1 MDLKNMQAV
10 LDALPDPAF
19 ILSKS
24 GKYVALFGGKDSRYY
39 HDGSALVG
47 RLLSEVLNASKT
59 QYFISKIEEALHS
72 NDMIVEEYALKD
84 EDFIAL
90 PYENEQEIIWYE
102 GRIKSL
108 DFLVDSEPVV
118 LWVATNISKRYQL
131 ETQLRF
137 LSNTDEL
144 TGLYN
149 RRRLEKDLAVHFANF
164 KRYKSPTSVLMLDL
178 DNLKMVNDLHGHQ
191 QGDEVIKTLSTVM
204 RHELREMDA
213 AYRYGGDEF
222 VIILPNTNVKQAEK
236 FANRLKSSF
245 IAKIK
250 LCQGADNT
258 VKQSVSASIGVSA
271 FDQNDTK
278 EAEALVRADTLL
290 YQAKN
295 SGKDAVCLG

>member
-1 MDLKNMQAV
+1 MQAV

-72 NDMIVEEYALKD
+72 KDMIVEEYALKD

-90 PYENEQEIIWYE
+90 PYENEQETIWYE
-102 GRIKSL
+102 GRVKSL
-108 DFLVDSEPVV
+108 DFLVEGEPVV

-178 DNLKMVNDLHGHQ
+178 DNLKMVNDLHGHP

-204 RHELREMDA
+204 HHELREMDA

-222 VIILPNTNVKQAEK
+222 VIILPNTNVKQAEI

-245 IAKIK
+245 IAQMK
-250 LCQGADNT
+250 LCQGADST
-258 VKQSVSASIGVSA
+258 TIQCVSASIGVSS
-271 FDQNDTK
+271 FEKSDTN
-278 EAEALVRADTLL
+278 EADALVRADTLL

-295 SGKDAVCLG
+295 AGKDAVRLG

>member
-1 MDLKNMQAV
+1 MQAV

-72 NDMIVEEYALKD
+72 KDMIVEEYALKD

-90 PYENEQEIIWYE
+90 PYENEQETIWYE
-102 GRIKSL
+102 GRVKSL
-108 DFLVDSEPVV
+108 DFLVEGEPVV

-178 DNLKMVNDLHGHQ
+178 ENLKMVNDLHGHP
-191 QGDEVIKTLSTVM
+191 QGDEVIKTLSAVM
-204 RHELREMDA
+204 HHELREMDA

-222 VIILPNTNVKQAEK
+222 VIILPNTNVKQAEI

-245 IAKIK
+245 IAQMK
-250 LCQGADNT
+250 LCQGADST
-258 VKQSVSASIGVSA
+258 TIQCVSASIGVSA
-271 FDQNDTK
+271 FEKSDTN
-278 EAEALVRADTLL
+278 EADALVRADTLL

-295 SGKDAVCLG
+295 AGKDAVRLG

>member
-72 NDMIVEEYALKD
+72 KDMIVEEYALKD

-90 PYENEQEIIWYE
+90 PYENEQETIWYE
-102 GRIKSL
+102 GRVKSL
-108 DFLVDSEPVV
+108 DFLVEGEPVV

-164 KRYKSPTSVLMLDL
+164 KRYKSTY
-178 DNLKMVNDLHGHQ
+178 
-191 QGDEVIKTLSTVM
+191 TT
-204 RHELREMDA
+204 
-213 AYRYGGDEF
+213 
-222 VIILPNTNVKQAEK
+222 TN
-236 FANRLKSSF
+236 
-245 IAKIK
+245 
-250 LCQGADNT
+250 
-258 VKQSVSASIGVSA
+258 
-271 FDQNDTK
+271 
-278 EAEALVRADTLL
+278 
-290 YQAKN
+290 
-295 SGKDAVCLG
+295 